1 MDDSTNPESTNPDS
15 TNPAATKPD
24 PTGGARPAADAKA
37 NDLALGA
44 VFLAVGVTLLSTLD
58 TPWASLPLVAVGL
71 YYLTKGLR
79 GMRVR
84 TAERD
89 DAHGRARSQAP
100 DA

>member
-1 MDDSTNPESTNPDS
+1 MDDSTKPDS
-15 TNPAATKPD
+15 TNPSTKPAATKPD

-37 NDLALGA
+37 NDLALGV

-89 DAHGRARSQAP
+89 EAHGRARAQAP

>member
-1 MDDSTNPESTNPDS
+1 MDDSTKPDS
-15 TNPAATKPD
+15 TNPSTKPAATKPD
-24 PTGGARPAADAKA
+24 PTGGARPVADAKA
-37 NDLALGA
+37 NDLALGV

-89 DAHGRARSQAP
+89 EAHGRAPAQAP